1 MNGKIALFP
10 ALGILILAPD
20 YFLPIR
26 DFAGDFHATLN
37 GKNAF
42 KRINELINLPEE
54 KTNDLPL
61 KTWSAQDQLED
72 QELEVYLSKGNRNWT
87 GFITSPRIQENW

>member
-1 MNGKIALFP
+1 MAVLKVAMLSTFALDFFTTLSIAIIAVFLGFDLMNGKIALFP

-20 YFLPIR
+20 YF
-26 DFAGDFHATLN
+26 FANSRFCGGFPCTLN

-54 KTNDLPL
+54 KKLMI
-61 KTWSAQDQLED
+61 
-72 QELEVYLSKGNRNWT
+72 YL
-87 GFITSPRIQENW
+87 